1 MKGPSGIEKNYMR
14 HLEKGIVLDV
24 AITLGETF
32 LKLYYKEALEIENIT
47 ILYSVEF
54 TIRV

>member
-1 MKGPSGIEKNYMR
+1 MR

-32 LKLYYKEALEIENIT
+32 LKLYYKEALEIENVI

-54 TIRV
+54 TICV